1 PGWAGRC
8 PRSRRAAPAPSRPRA
23 RSRAPRRPS
32 IPARARASSC
42 AGRASNLLVR
52 APGRSAVLP
61 LRVHDAGWA
70 SCRRG
75 VPGSGWEPARRGY
88 GAPRTRGRSPSP
100 PSEAD
105 QAEGGLLSAPPE
117 LARVAARAEAERLD
131 HRGGL
136 REAVGECRGRVGV
149 AAQADRT
156 AALLGPPL
164 RHPRPQAPGVHLER
178 PAAGGD
184 RAHRGAELL
193 LEAPRV
199 DGPPVLLGPVAQ
211 RVVEVGD
218 DLE

>member
-1 PGWAGRC
+1 RSTRTFTSQGPQPGSSTSVHSSPG
-8 PRSRRAAPAPSRPRA
+8 PGVVLRRARIEPPRPCSWSERCAPAA
-23 RSRAPRRPS
+23 
-32 IPARARASSC
+32 
-42 AGRASNLLVR
+42 
-52 APGRSAVLP
+52 
-61 LRVHDAGWA
+61 VHDAGWA

-88 GAPRTRGRSPSP
+88 GAPRRRGRSPSP

-149 AAQADRT
+149 AAQADRA

-218 DLE
+218 DLERLVP